1 MPFSAPVAERADIAD
16 IGKAAPAPLG
26 ASAAVGEAPPPLR
39 ASVSIGETGD
49 WDDWDDDVAENVDDD
64 ANVKRL
70 AEGLDGEPTAEGRV
84 LAARASRTAVATR
97 GADGRCTI
105 SGDEMGSSLDTA
117 LVCLHCSHD
126 VYRFANARWVAVD
139 YFWVRNFAPDARL
152 LGQEAHD
159 LAKLARKLEDVPQ
172 LAAYSCGCSWQTV
185 REAKALDPAGS
196 RAQPHG
202 GARLEHS
209 ELIKWGAR

>member
-152 LGQEAHD
+152 LGQEVRSC
-159 LAKLARKLEDVPQ
+159 LAFWPLPACLPCPRRRAPPLHGLPPH
-172 LAAYSCGCSWQTV
+172 AAVSS
-185 REAKALDPAGS
+185 
-196 RAQPHG
+196 
-202 GARLEHS
+202 
-209 ELIKWGAR
+209 